1 MRQSPSFLG
10 SFTQT
15 TGVHGLENEPNKNEG
30 SKRQTKVS
38 RLQNRVLKHVKD
50 IFNRP
55 SSMHPGLTVGRQ
67 KNQIET
73 MRFKG
78 AGLQTPCQ
86 GERRGRTQTL
96 SHRIATKG
104 IQNQGTTHIRTQIC
118 ICICIHVYMNLYMYT
133 YMYGDI

>member
-30 SKRQTKVS
+30 SKSQTKVS

-86 GERRGRTQTL
+86 GECRGRTQTL

-104 IQNQGTTHIRTQIC
+104 I
-118 ICICIHVYMNLYMYT
+118 
-133 YMYGDI
+133 

>member
-1 MRQSPSFLG
+1 MRQSPYFLG

-30 SKRQTKVS
+30 SKSQTKAS
-38 RLQNRVLKHVKD
+38 RLQNRVLKHVKHVKH

-86 GERRGRTQTL
+86 GECRGRTQTL
-96 SHRIATKG
+96 SHRIATNG
-104 IQNQGTTHIRTQIC
+104 I
-118 ICICIHVYMNLYMYT
+118 
-133 YMYGDI
+133 